1 MHATRPHTYI
11 TVMHTKMSMV
21 SEQFI
26 HLHYECIKPA
36 VVACLPSMEKNQIEQ
51 TQEECIMFS
60 GAQV

>member
-1 MHATRPHTYI
+1 
-11 TVMHTKMSMV
+11 MHTKMSMV